1 MKVFGIVSNVDYF
14 LNLSVNFLHF
24 QDHKLNICTFL
35 ERFSIWTPGFVLVRL
50 VVGHPSNKTVQWQID
65 IFYEEILARPQQP
78 QRGHTGNR
86 SDLVDCRG

>member
-1 MKVFGIVSNVDYF
+1 MEAAPKDEGLWNSFNVDDF

-50 VVGHPSNKTVQWQID
+50 VVGHPSNKTVQ
-65 IFYEEILARPQQP
+65 
-78 QRGHTGNR
+78 
-86 SDLVDCRG
+86 